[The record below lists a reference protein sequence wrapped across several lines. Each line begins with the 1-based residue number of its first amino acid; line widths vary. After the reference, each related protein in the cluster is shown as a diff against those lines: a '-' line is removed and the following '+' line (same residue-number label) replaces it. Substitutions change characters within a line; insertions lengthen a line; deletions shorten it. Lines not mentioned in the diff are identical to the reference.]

1 MTTLLVI
8 NSSPRTNS
16 VSRRLTGHFVEEWR
30 AKHPDTQVIERDLAI
45 DPLPFVTEPWIQA
58 AYTPPAQRTL
68 LQQEALKLSDVLIEE
83 MMAADV
89 IVLGVPMHNFSIP
102 APLKAWFDL
111 VVRAGKTFSYSDNGP
126 KGMVPSGKRVVAII
140 SRGGAFDE
148 GSVAA
153 SDFQVP
159 YLRYMLQFVG
169 LNDVTVIAADKQ
181 GFGAEVAEKSVDAA
195 VGRLSTLA
203 AQSSTSA
210 MAAA

>member
-126 KGMVPSGKRVVAII
+126 KGMVPSGKTSGGDCLPRRSVRRRVSGRIRFPGSLFAIHVAI
-140 SRGGAFDE
+140 RRLERCD
-148 GSVAA
+148 
-153 SDFQVP
+153 
-159 YLRYMLQFVG
+159 RYC
-169 LNDVTVIAADKQ
+169 
-181 GFGAEVAEKSVDAA
+181 
-195 VGRLSTLA
+195 RR
-203 AQSSTSA
+203 
-210 MAAA
+210 